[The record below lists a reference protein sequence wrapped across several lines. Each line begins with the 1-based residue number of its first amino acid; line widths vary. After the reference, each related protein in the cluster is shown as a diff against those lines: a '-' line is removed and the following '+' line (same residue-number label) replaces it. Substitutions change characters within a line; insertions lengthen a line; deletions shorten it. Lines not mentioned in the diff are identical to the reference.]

1 MTTDTEGVEEC
12 PQFGLGVLPGREGAE
27 GGGVVGHCEVHHLH
41 TTQHNTTLHERTE
54 QAGEVKRLKT

>member
-1 MTTDTEGVEEC
+1 MTDTEWVEEC

-41 TTQHNTTLHERTE
+41 TTHNTTQHYTRE
-54 QAGEVKRLKT
+54 QNTQEK